1 MEWGVLYNYITTFSR
16 LTTGLF
22 QLPNYL
28 LTNHKDTKEEKAMP
42 LTGSPAERY
51 ANAYTLW
58 RFLQAITYHNFTT
71 ISNIKR
77 SHFGG

>member
-1 MEWGVLYNYITTFSR
+1 
-16 LTTGLF
+16 
-22 QLPNYL
+22 
-28 LTNHKDTKEEKAMP
+28 MP